1 MRTVRPRAW
10 RTWWW
15 SGVGDRSRC
24 DAGQERTRFGRVR
37 ERRGKAGASAGPAT
51 EGGGAMQSDDVQG
64 GDAATELVYRKVA
77 CGAGGAAARR
87 FGADPP
93 RGQ

>member
-1 MRTVRPRAW
+1 MAARDRLARRATRSRTAVTWQGRPR
-10 RTWWW
+10 R
-15 SGVGDRSRC
+15 DL
-24 DAGQERTRFGRVR
+24 
-37 ERRGKAGASAGPAT
+37 RRGKAEASASPAV
-51 EGGGAMQSDDVQG
+51 GGAMQNVDVQG

-87 FGADPP
+87 FGVDPP

>member
-1 MRTVRPRAW
+1 
-10 RTWWW
+10 
-15 SGVGDRSRC
+15 
-24 DAGQERTRFGRVR
+24 
-37 ERRGKAGASAGPAT
+37 
-51 EGGGAMQSDDVQG
+51 MQSDDVQG